1 MKKEKTTKSLLG
13 AWVCELANNLMNECE
28 TPMTRTEAFRRAHLA
43 RELLEKLG
51 QGKVTFQYEKQNG
64 DLREAMGTLRW
75 GIDPTTPTRPPQGED
90 SVTPPRRRRREP
102 DSLNFTY
109 WDLEKHGF
117 RTFSA
122 ARIVKIIAVAIPNYK
137 EVVEHVSPD
146 LIEFV

>member
-28 TPMTRTEAFRRAHLA
+28 TSMTRTEAFRRAHLA

-51 QGKVTFQYEKQNG
+51 QGKVCFQYRKQDG
-64 DLREAMGTLRW
+64 ELREAYGTLRA
-75 GIDPTTPTRPPQGED
+75 GIDPVFDKYVEE
-90 SVTPPRRRRREP
+90 RRSKERRSKHE

-109 WDLEKHGF
+109 WDLEKNGF

-122 ARIVKIIAVAIPNYK
+122 ARLVKIVAVAIPNYK
-137 EVVEHVSPD
+137 TVE
-146 LIEFV
+146 